1 MDCQIQWEDEALDD
15 LRQLVEY
22 IAYDDPAAA
31 RRLGMAV
38 VDKVQAL
45 ASQPRIGRRYSSI
58 KEVEIRE
65 VPVPPYRIFYR
76 VETQRVVVLA
86 VWHGARDEPDLN

>member
-1 MDCQIQWEDEALDD
+1 MDRQVQWEDEALDD
-15 LRQLVEY
+15 LRQLVEF
-22 IAYDDPAAA
+22 IALDNPTAAQ
-31 RRLGMAV
+31 RLGMAV
-38 VDKVQAL
+38 VDKVQQL
-45 ASQPRIGRRYSSI
+45 AAQPRMGRRYAAI
-58 KEVEIRE
+58 KEVEVRE